1 MAKFVGFIGTIRG
14 KVGTTVFTKGENGMS
29 YGRAYQPQVY
39 NPKTAGQSDQ
49 RAKMNLVGRMSQA
62 TPKALLV
69 GMPGT
74 NNRQRRSGFNRNLL
88 SVATVDRSNPGSIVA
103 KVEPESIIFSQG
115 GEILHATATTPVVTV
130 QQVSVKLTL
139 SDSTLAGSYGER
151 IVAAVITP
159 DDKAGYSKVFYTDK
173 VLDSTEQVTTDIMLP
188 APMDEGTM
196 VAVYRIPFVLTSEGA
211 NYRAERLETDGT
223 DIIAQLVASN
233 GGMVRGFGDSVFSTK
248 SVFTQA

>member
-39 NPKTAGQSDQ
+39 NPKTAGQTDQ

-62 TPKALLV
+62 TPKPLLV
-69 GMPGT
+69 GMAGS

-88 SVATVDRSNPGSIVA
+88 NVVTIDRSNPGSVVA
-103 KVEPESIIFSQG
+103 KIEPESIIFSQG
-115 GEILHATATTPVVTV
+115 SEILHASATTPVVTV

-139 SDSTLAGSYGER
+139 TDSALAGYHGER

-159 DDKAGYSKVFYTDK
+159 EDKAGYSKVFYVDK
-173 VLDSTEQVTTDIMLP
+173 VLDGTEQVTTDIMLP
-188 APMDEGTM
+188 APMEDGTM
-196 VAVYRIPFVLTSEGA
+196 VATYRIPFVLTAEGA
-211 NYRAERLETDGT
+211 SYRAERLETDGT
-223 DIIAQLVASN
+223 DIIAQLVATN
-233 GGMVRGFGDSVFSTK
+233 GGMVRGFGDSVFAAK
-248 SVFTQA
+248 PVFTNA

>member
-39 NPKTAGQSDQ
+39 NPKSAGQTEQ
-49 RAKMNLVGRMSQA
+49 RAKMNLVGRMTHA
-62 TPKALLV
+62 TPKDLLV
-69 GMPGT
+69 GMAGA

-88 SVATVDRSNPGSIVA
+88 DVASVDRSNPGSIIA
-103 KVEPESIIFSQG
+103 KIKPESVIFSQG
-115 GEILHATATTPVVTV
+115 AEILHASATTPVVSV

-139 SDSTLAGSYGER
+139 TDDVLAGAYGER

-159 DDKAGYSKVFYTDK
+159 KDKAGYSNVFYTDK
-173 VLDSTEQVTTDIMLP
+173 VLDKTEQVTVDIMLP
-188 APMDEGTM
+188 APMEDGTM
-196 VAVYRIPFVLTSEGA
+196 VAVYRIPFVLTSEGV
-211 NYRAERLETDGT
+211 NYRAERMKTDGT
-223 DIIAQLVASN
+223 DIVASLLSSK
-233 GGMVRGFGDSVFSTK
+233 GGMVRGFGNSVFSVK

>member
-39 NPKTAGQSDQ
+39 NPKSVGQTDQ

-62 TPKALLV
+62 TPRALLV
-69 GMPGT
+69 GMAGA

-88 SVATVDRSNPGSIVA
+88 GVATIDRSNPGSVIA
-103 KVEPESIIFSQG
+103 KIEPESIIFSQG
-115 GEILHATATTPVVTV
+115 AEILHASATTPVVSV

-139 SDSTLAGSYGER
+139 TDGVLAGAYGER
-151 IVAAVITP
+151 IVVAVITP

-173 VLDSTEQVTTDIMLP
+173 VLDDTDQVTVDIMLP
-188 APMDEGTM
+188 APLDDGTM
-196 VAVYRIPFVLTSEGA
+196 VAVYRIPFVLTSEGV
-211 NYRAERLETDGT
+211 NYRAERMETDGT
-223 DIIAQLVASN
+223 DIVASLLASN
-233 GGMVRGFGDSVFSTK
+233 GGMVRGFGDSVFSVK
-248 SVFTQA
+248 SVFTNA

>member
-62 TPKALLV
+62 TPKALIV
-69 GMPGT
+69 GMAGA
-74 NNRQRRSGFNRNLL
+74 NNRQRRSWFNRNLL
-88 SVATVDRSNPGSIVA
+88 SVATIDRSNPGSVIA
-103 KVEPESIIFSQG
+103 KIQPESIIFSQG
-115 GEILHATATTPVVTV
+115 AETLHASATTPVVSV

-139 SDSTLAGSYGER
+139 VDSVLAGAYGER
-151 IVAAVITP
+151 IVAAIITP
-159 DDKAGYSKVFYTDK
+159 DDKAGYSRVFYTDK
-173 VLDSTEQVTTDIMLP
+173 VLDSTEQVTVDIMLP
-188 APMDEGTM
+188 APMDNGTM
-196 VAVYRIPFVLTSEGA
+196 VAVYRIPFVLTSEGVS
-211 NYRAERLETDGT
+211 YRAERMETDGT
-223 DIIAQLVASN
+223 DIIAQLVAVN
-233 GGMVRGFGDSVFSTK
+233 GGMVRGFGDSIFAAK

>member
-1 MAKFVGFIGTIRG
+1 MAQCVGFIGTIRG

-39 NPKTAGQSDQ
+39 NPKSVGQTDQ

-69 GMPGT
+69 GMAGA

-88 SVATVDRSNPGSIVA
+88 DVAIIDRSNPGSVIA
-103 KVEPESIIFSQG
+103 KIEPESIIFSQG
-115 GEILHATATTPVVTV
+115 AEILHASATTPVVSV

-139 SDSTLAGSYGER
+139 TDGVLAGAYGER

-159 DDKAGYSKVFYTDK
+159 DAKAGYSKVFYTDK
-173 VLDSTEQVTTDIMLP
+173 VLDNTEQVTVDIMLP

-196 VAVYRIPFVLTSEGA
+196 VAVYRIPFVLTSEGV
-211 NYRAERLETDGT
+211 NYRAERMEADGT
-223 DIIAQLVASN
+223 DIVASLLASN
-233 GGMVRGFGDSVFSTK
+233 GGMVRGFGDSVFSVK